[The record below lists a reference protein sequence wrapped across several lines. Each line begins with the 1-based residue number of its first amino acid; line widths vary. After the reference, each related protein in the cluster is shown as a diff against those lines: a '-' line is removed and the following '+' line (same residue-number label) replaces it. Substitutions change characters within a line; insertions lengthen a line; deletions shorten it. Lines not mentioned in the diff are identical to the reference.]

1 MFLVDYDWPSGKY
14 RVQVDGADADLALQV
29 ENFDWNFTPPEMMQA
44 VNANFND
51 DLLLLGY
58 DLPTR
63 RASAGDGI
71 PLVLYWQSLQRM
83 PKSYIIF
90 DRLLDDEQRVWG
102 GYDRLPKE
110 TYPTNFWVPGE
121 VVVDG
126 FAVPIELAAPDGI
139 YNIAIGLYDEAD
151 PVAASIPLVQHG
163 QPTDQTSVTVGPIK
177 VGGPP
182 ADLVLSEAEV
192 TPEIAL
198 AVELGAPPVILL
210 RGYDLL
216 QDSDTV
222 QLTFFWESLAQTPVD
237 WSIFVHFRDGSGKTV
252 AQQDGPAGSGNYP
265 TSLWEPGETIIDKI
279 DVSLPADLPSGEYS
293 IVTGLY
299 DLTDGSRLS
308 VPDSPN
314 NEIILSTQMLTQPQ

>member
-1 MFLVDYDWPSGKY
+1 
-14 RVQVDGADADLALQV
+14 
-29 ENFDWNFTPPEMMQA
+29 
-44 VNANFND
+44 
-51 DLLLLGY
+51 
-58 DLPTR
+58 
-63 RASAGDGI
+63 
-71 PLVLYWQSLQRM
+71 M

-126 FAVPIELAAPDGI
+126 FAVPIEPAAPDGI

-216 QDSDTV
+216 RTSDTV

-265 TSLWEPGETIIDKI
+265 TSLWNAGEII
-279 DVSLPADLPSGEYS
+279 ADEITFPISDELPSGRYN
-293 IVTGLY
+293 IVVGLY
-299 DLTDGSRLS
+299 NLVDGTRLS
-308 VPDSPN
+308 VPDSAA
-314 NEIILSTQMLTQPQ
+314 NEIVLTDWRLP